1 MKEEWCS
8 LRDTCSVS
16 NYFLIFLSIFC
27 FSWCFSEF
35 TFLTKMT
42 GLRTKVI
49 SSAKK
54 FNIIFLCCCW
64 LNLVL
69 ILRRISKYDPRAR
82 QKAKVNMF
90 PKVLK
95 LSEGSSSIS
104 LYTHNVKWIKIW
116 CHALLQSLFSLQF
129 TQFVKVKM
137 TLVLQKMWDLS
148 YINHFSLENKPWIFT
163 NSGHNSRE
171 QMVSK
176 FKHKWQYFS
185 FLKLHWKKLT
195 FVVMLKKKCKDLGRQ
210 SFFL

>member
-1 MKEEWCS
+1 MLSARYLFCIK
-8 LRDTCSVS
+8 LFF
-16 NYFLIFLSIFC
+16 NIFINILLFLMFFWIY
-27 FSWCFSEF
+27 
-35 TFLTKMT
+35 
-42 GLRTKVI
+42 I
-49 SSAKK
+49 SHQNDWPKDKSDIKCKK

>member
-27 FSWCFSEF
+27 FSWCLSEF

-129 TQFVKVKM
+129 TQFVKIKM

-148 YINHFSLENKPWIFT
+148 YINHFSLFRKQTMNF
-163 NSGHNSRE
+163 H
-171 QMVSK
+171 K
-176 FKHKWQYFS
+176 F
-185 FLKLHWKKLT
+185 
-195 FVVMLKKKCKDLGRQ
+195 RA
-210 SFFL
+210 